1 MSNDVEFEGHNAA
14 RDAMHVE
21 FWSDHEFRLE
31 MAEQAVCAVF
41 EVIKAPRRDCPDF
54 VTEAM
59 KFELGGGLP
68 ADVIEALLVYGWRHN
83 WPPAEAFAREA
94 AVHDVEFFPDAWA
107 NEPIYRLL
115 WRLVRSILMELAS
128 EPLGF
133 DAPETAPRGGYRPQP
148 DAFAK
153 APGIMDREGLV
164 KPPARER
171 KQAAQGKSP
180 RKAPD
185 DALKGAASD
194 GADLAPKAPAGG
206 KAKKR
211 NWFGKK

>member
-1 MSNDVEFEGHNAA
+1 MSNDVEF
-14 RDAMHVE
+14 RD
-21 FWSDHEFRLE
+21 DHEFRLE
-31 MAEQAVCAVF
+31 MAEKAVCAVF
-41 EVIKAPRRDCPDF
+41 EAVKYPQSDGAEF
-54 VTEAM
+54 ATEAM

-68 ADVIEALLVYGWRHN
+68 AEVTEALLAFARRHN

-94 AVHDVEFFPDAWA
+94 AAHGVEFFPDAWA

-171 KQAAQGKSP
+171 KQAAQGK
-180 RKAPD
+180 
-185 DALKGAASD
+185 
-194 GADLAPKAPAGG
+194 
-206 KAKKR
+206 
-211 NWFGKK
+211 